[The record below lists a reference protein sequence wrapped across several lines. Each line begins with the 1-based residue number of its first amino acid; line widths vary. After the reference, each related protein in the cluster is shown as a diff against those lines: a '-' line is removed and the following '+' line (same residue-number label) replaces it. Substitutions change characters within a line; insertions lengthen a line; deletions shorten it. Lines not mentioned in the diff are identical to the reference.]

1 MVSCLD
7 DIAIVVQSSTVT
19 GVNIAQKVGTKDGEV
34 LVPQSDWRSFLKP
47 FFRMMLGIK
56 KYHHFRFDTAHHGM
70 VFRKQ
75 YSDSK
80 DEMFALLRDDT
91 CQPPADRPQP
101 IRPPG
106 LDCKRKQYLYE
117 KIPEYCTPAT
127 MDRTCPQPT
136 DVNDD

>member
-7 DIAIVVQSSTVT
+7 ATATVVQSSTVT
-19 GVNIAQKVGTKDGEV
+19 GVNIAQKVGTEDGEV
-34 LVPQSDWRSFLKP
+34 LVPQSDWQSFLKP

-56 KYHHFRFDTAHHGM
+56 KYHFRFDAAYHGM

-75 YSDSK
+75 YSDSEE
-80 DEMFALLRDDT
+80 EMFALLRDDT
-91 CQPPADRPQP
+91 CRPPADRPQP

-117 KIPEYCTPAT
+117 KI
-127 MDRTCPQPT
+127 
-136 DVNDD
+136 